1 MIAGMT
7 YYQILWY
14 FLLYSFGGW
23 VVEVIYHA
31 VKLGKIVNRGFLN
44 GPVCPVYGFGMLGV
58 LSVIHELGRVAG
70 GLNLSAD
77 GTGRETWLDV
87 LVLFLIGMAL
97 TTAVELIAGWL
108 LDTLFHTRWWDYSDL
123 PCNFHGYICLKFSII
138 WGLAVVFIVR
148 LVHPSL
154 GAGTVA
160 MIPER
165 TGWWL
170 LLIFYCAY
178 GTDLVVTVLSIVGLN
193 KKLAQIDELR
203 KSMRKVSDNMTDV
216 IAGASISTAQR
227 IQEGQVQAAL
237 GKAEML
243 DRIGEE
249 RGLRKEEKAI
259 GRAEYRAKA
268 DRIADQAQE
277 AAEEARRRA
286 NELKNAI
293 LRRGH
298 SGAARIM
305 RAFPQMENHDH
316 RSALRGLKSL
326 LDKPMEA
333 DLFDEMDRQEQDND
347 HKE

>member
-58 LSVIHELGRVAG
+58 LCVIHELGRVAD
-70 GLNLSAD
+70 GLNLAAD
-77 GTGRETWLDV
+77 GTGTETWLDV

-108 LDTLFHTRWWDYSDL
+108 LDTLFHTRWWDYSSL
-123 PCNFHGYICLKFSII
+123 PFNFHGYICLKFSII

-160 MIPER
+160 MIPENV
-165 TGWWL
+165 GWWL
-170 LLIFYCAY
+170 LLMFYSMY
-178 GTDLVVTVLSIVGLN
+178 GADLVVTVLTIVGLN
-193 KKLAQIDELR
+193 RKLAQLDGLR
-203 KSMRKVSDNMTDV
+203 RSMRKVSDNMTDV
-216 IAGASISTAQR
+216 IAGTSISTAQH

-237 GKAEML
+237 GKAEL
-243 DRIGEE
+243 KDRLGEE
-249 RGLRKEEKAI
+249 RGLRREEKAI
-259 GRAEYRAKA
+259 GRAESRAKA
-268 DRIADQAQE
+268 DRIADQARE
-277 AAEEARRRA
+277 AAEEARSRA
-286 NELKNAI
+286 NALKNLI
-293 LRRGH
+293 IRHGH

-316 RSALRGLKSL
+316 GSVLAGLKSL
-326 LDKPMEA
+326 LDKPMET
-333 DLFDEMDRQEQDND
+333 DFFDEMDRQEQNDN
-347 HKE
+347 HRE

>member
-23 VVEVIYHA
+23 VVEVVYHA

-44 GPVCPVYGFGMLGV
+44 GPVCPVYGFGMIGV

-70 GLNLSAD
+70 GINLSAD
-77 GTGRETWLDV
+77 GTGRETWVDV
-87 LVLFLIGMAL
+87 LALFLIGMAL

-108 LDTLFHTRWWDYSDL
+108 LDILFHTRWWDYSNL
-123 PCNFHGYICLKFSII
+123 PFNFHGYICLKFSII
-138 WGLAVVFIVR
+138 WGFAVVFIVR

-160 MIPER
+160 MIPVR

-178 GTDLVVTVLSIVGLN
+178 GADLVVTVLTIVGLN
-193 KKLAQIDELR
+193 RKLAQIDELR

-227 IQEGQVQAAL
+227 LQEGQVQAAL
-237 GKAEML
+237 GKAEIM

-249 RGLRKEEKAI
+249 HGLRKEEKAI
-259 GRAEYRAKA
+259 ERAEYKA
-268 DRIADQAQE
+268 RVDRIADHAQE
-277 AAEEARRRA
+277 AAGEARRRA
-286 NELKNAI
+286 NALKNSVM
-293 LRRGH
+293 RRGH

-316 RSALRGLKSL
+316 SSALMGLKSL

-333 DLFDEMDRQEQDND
+333 DLFDEMDRQEHDND